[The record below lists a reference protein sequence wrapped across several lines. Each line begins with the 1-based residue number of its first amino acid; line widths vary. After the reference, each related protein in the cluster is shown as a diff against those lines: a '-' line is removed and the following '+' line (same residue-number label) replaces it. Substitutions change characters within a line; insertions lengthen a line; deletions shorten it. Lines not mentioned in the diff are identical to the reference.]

1 MNFLSNDRKC
11 FVIAEAGVNHNGDL
25 NLAKELILAAHKV
38 GADAV
43 KFQTWV
49 TEDIVT
55 RDSASA
61 DYQQNNTAEESQ
73 FQLLKDLELPH
84 AAFGEL
90 KVYAEEVGIMFLS
103 TPDDSG
109 SAEFLVKLGMP
120 LLKTGSGELTNLPF
134 LAELAAYG
142 LPMIVSTGM
151 STLEEVRVAVELIQK
166 HNNEPLT
173 LLHCV
178 SNYPADPAECNLKA
192 MDTMARELEVTVGYS
207 DHTMG
212 IAVPIAAVARGARV
226 IEKHLTL
233 DRGMEGPDH
242 LCSADPTEFRAMME
256 GIRDVEAALGD
267 GVKRP
272 MPSELKTLE
281 VVRKEVVAG
290 RNLPEGH
297 VIEARD
303 FALKRGSGRGLDP
316 GLLETTYG
324 KKLVRDVKADE
335 AITEDLLKDA

>member
-1 MNFLSNDRKC
+1 MILKSTDPC
-11 FVIAEAGVNHNGDL
+11 FVIAEAGVNHNGDIG
-25 NLAKELILAAHKV
+25 LAKDLIRAAREA

-55 RDSASA
+55 RGSVSAG
-61 DYQQNNTAEESQ
+61 YQQANTAEESQ
-73 FQLLKDLELPH
+73 FQLLKELELPH
-84 AAFGEL
+84 EAFREL
-90 KVYAEEVGIMFLS
+90 KAFAGEEGILFLS

-109 SAEFLVKLGMP
+109 SARFLVELGMP

-142 LPMIVSTGM
+142 LPMVVSTGM
-151 STLEEVRVAVELIQK
+151 STLEEVRIAVDLIQRV
-166 HNNEPLT
+166 NSEPLT

-178 SNYPADPAECNLKA
+178 SNYPADPAECNLRA
-192 MDTMARELEVTVGYS
+192 MDTMAQELDVVIGYS

-212 IAVPIAAVARGARV
+212 ISVPIAAVARGARV

-233 DRGMEGPDH
+233 DCEMSGPDH
-242 LCSADPTEFRAMME
+242 LCSADPVEFKAMMV
-256 GIRDVEAALGD
+256 GIREVEAALGD

-281 VVRKEVVAG
+281 VVRKEVVAAKDF
-290 RNLPEGH
+290 PKGH
-297 VIEARD
+297 CFEPGD
-303 FALKRGSGRGLDP
+303 LALKRGSGAGLEPAKLDSV
-316 GLLETTYG
+316 YG
-324 KKLVRDVKADE
+324 KSLLKKISADE
-335 AITEDLLKDA
+335 AITSEILDDA